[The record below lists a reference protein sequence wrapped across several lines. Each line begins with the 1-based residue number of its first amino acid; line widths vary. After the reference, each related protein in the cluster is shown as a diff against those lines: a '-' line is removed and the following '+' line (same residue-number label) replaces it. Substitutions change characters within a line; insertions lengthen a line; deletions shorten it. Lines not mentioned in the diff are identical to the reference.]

1 MTETKYTFCRIC
13 EVGCG
18 LKVTVA
24 DGRVVKIEPDREHP
38 VTKGYVCRKG
48 LHIHDFMYSPDRV
61 LHPLKRKGGTW
72 ERVSWE
78 QAIAEIG
85 SRIRGLID
93 MHGPNSVAMNAGSAM
108 AFDFAGAAMANA
120 FVDGIGTKNFYG
132 PGSVDCNNK
141 FVVHQYMLGSPFRLT
156 FPDLLH
162 MKMLIAI
169 GANPAVSQMTFIQ
182 APNAIQQIRGI
193 VERGGRVAF
202 INPRRTESARATGEQ
217 IFIRP
222 DTDVFFLLA
231 FLNELIRTGGVDH
244 KRVSEH
250 MTGYE
255 ELVKVCGPWTPER
268 QEEVTTVPAGT
279 VRDLVRAYVQA
290 GAAALYCSTGI
301 NRSTNATLAF
311 WISEAVNAVSGN
323 LDRAGGTIVGQGLFD
338 MPKIM
343 KKTGKLE
350 RPDRTRIGNL
360 PSVCDIFPVGVL
372 SDEILTPGEGQIR
385 ALINYGGNPAV
396 TYPNPRGRME
406 KALSSLELLVCLD
419 IFRNETANFAHYILP
434 TTTVFERPDLPMVLH
449 WMAGIQPVRYVQYTE
464 AMVEPPEDVREEWW
478 ILVQLAHAAGI
489 PLFGMKYMA
498 MMFKLLDRMEHLPL
512 VGSRLALTSEKLVGM
527 SLRMASGAA
536 PAKKQVKKYPHGQ
549 VLKPNL
555 PGTFLGRRALTDDGK
570 VHLAPDL
577 FVRNAEKLEADFRR
591 EKEIRDRFKLVCRR
605 ERLTHNS
612 WIHNSPAF
620 VGPNRA
626 TNYVYVN
633 PADAERLGLEDGGS
647 AELSTPFGE
656 VTIPVKITDEMMP
669 GVVAVPHGWGHKNA
683 DGLSVA
689 SRYPGVNINYLTP
702 DGPDGCEKLAG
713 MSHMTGVV
721 VDIRKAG

>member
-193 VERGGRVAF
+193 VERGGRVVF

-231 FLNELIRTGGVDH
+231 FLNELVRTGGADH

-250 MTGYE
+250 MTGYD
-255 ELVKVCGPWTPER
+255 ELVNRASSEKPDLLRVNPGNPDESYLMHKLEGREGIVGGRMPLASKPFSE
-268 QEEVTTVPAGT
+268 AALG
-279 VRDLVRAYVQA
+279 LVRM
-290 GAAALYCSTGI
+290 
-301 NRSTNATLAF
+301 
-311 WISEAVNAVSGN
+311 WI
-323 LDRAGGTIVGQGLFD
+323 AGG
-338 MPKIM
+338 
-343 KKTGKLE
+343 
-350 RPDRTRIGNL
+350 
-360 PSVCDIFPVGVL
+360 
-372 SDEILTPGEGQIR
+372 
-385 ALINYGGNPAV
+385 A
-396 TYPNPRGRME
+396 
-406 KALSSLELLVCLD
+406 
-419 IFRNETANFAHYILP
+419 
-434 TTTVFERPDLPMVLH
+434 
-449 WMAGIQPVRYVQYTE
+449 
-464 AMVEPPEDVREEWW
+464 
-478 ILVQLAHAAGI
+478 
-489 PLFGMKYMA
+489 
-498 MMFKLLDRMEHLPL
+498 
-512 VGSRLALTSEKLVGM
+512 
-527 SLRMASGAA
+527 
-536 PAKKQVKKYPHGQ
+536 
-549 VLKPNL
+549 
-555 PGTFLGRRALTDDGK
+555 RR
-570 VHLAPDL
+570 
-577 FVRNAEKLEADFRR
+577 
-591 EKEIRDRFKLVCRR
+591 
-605 ERLTHNS
+605 
-612 WIHNSPAF
+612 
-620 VGPNRA
+620 
-626 TNYVYVN
+626 
-633 PADAERLGLEDGGS
+633 
-647 AELSTPFGE
+647 
-656 VTIPVKITDEMMP
+656 
-669 GVVAVPHGWGHKNA
+669 
-683 DGLSVA
+683 
-689 SRYPGVNINYLTP
+689 
-702 DGPDGCEKLAG
+702 
-713 MSHMTGVV
+713 
-721 VDIRKAG
+721 